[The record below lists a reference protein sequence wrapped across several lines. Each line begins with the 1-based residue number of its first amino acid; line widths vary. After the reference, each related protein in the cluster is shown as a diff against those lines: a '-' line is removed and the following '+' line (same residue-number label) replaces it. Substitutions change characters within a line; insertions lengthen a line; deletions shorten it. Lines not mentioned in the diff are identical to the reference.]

1 MDMQATL
8 TLTLVFEDDQIQ
20 LEKKAPELPPGF
32 TWQRDMTVRTG
43 DYIHEV
49 DIIEVLSEGAV
60 VRLATEEY
68 EGKLDEELVDQF
80 KELGW
85 SDS

>member
-1 MDMQATL
+1 MDMNATL
-8 TLTLVFEDDQIQ
+8 TLVLVFEDDEIR
-20 LEKKAPELPPGF
+20 LEKKAPELPAGF
-32 TWQRDMTVRTG
+32 TWQQDMIVRTG

-49 DIIEVLSEGAV
+49 DSIEVLPDGMV
-60 VRLATEEY
+60 VGLATEEY

-85 SDS
+85 SEG